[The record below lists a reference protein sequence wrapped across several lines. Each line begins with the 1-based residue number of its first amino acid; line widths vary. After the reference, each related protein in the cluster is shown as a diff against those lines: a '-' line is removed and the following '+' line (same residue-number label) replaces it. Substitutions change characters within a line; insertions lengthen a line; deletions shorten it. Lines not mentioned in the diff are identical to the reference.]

1 MGAAGLFAAPTGYV
15 RFDITILEAIV
26 DKPKKQEPRSKKT
39 VPEPHPW
46 NCRRG
51 HPNSSP
57 PPSKDFMPTCS
68 YPGCDAKYPRS
79 SSAGPERA
87 P

>member
-1 MGAAGLFAAPTGYV
+1 MEKPEK
-15 RFDITILEAIV
+15 REA
-26 DKPKKQEPRSKKT
+26 RSKKT

-46 NCRRG
+46 TCKHG

-57 PPSKDFMPTCS
+57 PPSKDFTPRCS

-79 SSAGPERA
+79 S
-87 P
+87 